1 MCLSFGDLFSSSS
14 LLPQIKNCKNTV
26 SLFSQLELFF
36 WCPLIKRWNNVYCS
50 SCHRELDPYQWLK
63 YSHGTGFF
71 LLKILV
77 NNRRRRNCGWLPHI
91 QWWVAIVCRL
101 SRQSLATLRSLW
113 ASIQRQC
120 YRYKIVFS
128 SNSVLNCTAAI
139 TNTLQL
145 SSSVATSGQQNL
157 ATAIMVIS
165 AGDRQ
170 TKRWSR
176 FFKKRVMFI
185 SYFIRC
191 SGNLVV

>member
-1 MCLSFGDLFSSSS
+1 MAGIAFLDVLASLDFKLS
-14 LLPQIKNCKNTV
+14 V
-26 SLFSQLELFF
+26 SESFTFFTASASTGLSEL
-36 WCPLIKRWNNVYCS
+36 
-50 SCHRELDPYQWLK
+50 
-63 YSHGTGFF
+63 F

-77 NNRRRRNCGWLPHI
+77 NNRRNCGWLPHI

-176 FFKKRVMFI
+176 FFQKKSYVHFI
-185 SYFIRC
+185 FYSLFRKLGC
-191 SGNLVV
+191 VKWFQLL